1 MEAIAAINRN
11 ERNPLNAE
19 SAGRLRLR
27 RDWQRRRGGGLQRL
41 VGALRRYSLAR
52 EPAARMGLVANG
64 LIRPVRRVVSVR
76 F

>member
-19 SAGRLRLR
+19 SAGRLR
-27 RDWQRRRGGGLQRL
+27 RGGGLQRL
-41 VGALRRYSLAR
+41 VWALRRYSLAR
-52 EPAARMGLVANG
+52 EPPARMGLVANS
-64 LIRPVRRVVSVR
+64 LIRLVRRIVSVR